1 MWSQRKPGLLLVLA
15 VGGQL
20 FCVCTTPPGTP
31 VGGGGEIVF
40 THLADILRVM
50 IPTWN
55 LNLPTGRI
63 LENLERAVGGG
74 RVRAW
79 QDIFS

>member
-1 MWSQRKPGLLLVLA
+1 MVSEEDWVVVGSGCGGSTVL
-15 VGGQL
+15 
-20 FCVCTTPPGTP
+20 CVYHPTRHPR
-31 VGGGGEIVF
+31 GGGGEIVF

-74 RVRAW
+74 RVRRAW